1 MEAAVWGAELSQ
13 GDMLG
18 RIYIIEPTGDFE
30 DDPNLTDKK
39 FKGKLKSQ
47 KKHLN

>member
-1 MEAAVWGAELSQ
+1 MEAAVWGAELAQ

-30 DDPNLTDKK
+30 NDPNLTKK
-39 FKGKLKSQ
+39 KLKGNPT
-47 KKHLN
+47 K